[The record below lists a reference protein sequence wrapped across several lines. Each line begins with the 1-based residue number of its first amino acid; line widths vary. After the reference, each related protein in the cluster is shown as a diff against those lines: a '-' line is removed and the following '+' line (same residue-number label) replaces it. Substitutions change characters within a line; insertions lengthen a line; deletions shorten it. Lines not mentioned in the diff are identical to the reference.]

1 MDDVCPQSMKQDSQP
16 VSLGRTGIL
25 AIFAGLVF
33 AASLVLLSY
42 FVEGLQ
48 LATRSATDLVMP
60 VGLVWLGLFTARFG
74 SACEESGR
82 PPCCLQSGS
91 CCCRSRP
98 TPYVASTFI
107 QSVEW
112 SEQEPTATIDHPY
125 RTVVVL
131 GGGTKLTSKHTAEL
145 YRDGERVF
153 SAAQLWHAGLASSI
167 ICTGSSS
174 DGVGHPREIGANLL
188 ESVGVPKQVIFK
200 VAGENT
206 TQEMAGLQEFFDNTP
221 PSFPE
226 MGDIAL
232 ITSGFH
238 MRRAMRL
245 AATRNLD
252 FDPLPCG
259 YRNEYFPRFSPRAL
273 IPNAEAADSFG
284 LALKER
290 LGGSGRALNVLPGFG
305 FRTFQNRVTHLLGL
319 LRFAEGR
326 AAGRARFDTLPESR
340 RLDGRRC
347 VRSRSAAPAPTNCPC
362 RADRRR

>member
-1 MDDVCPQSMKQDSQP
+1 MNQAAQP
-16 VSLGRTGIL
+16 SSVRRSAIIAMMSAL
-25 AIFAGLVF
+25 AFAI
-33 AASLVLLSY
+33 SLVLLSY
-42 FVEGLQ
+42 VVEGATT
-48 LATRSATDLVMP
+48 ATRSATDLVMP
-60 VGLVWLGLFTARFG
+60 VGMIWIGLFACAAFFALQKQRAAAGLFATLFAVLGITAN
-74 SACEESGR
+74 
-82 PPCCLQSGS
+82 
-91 CCCRSRP
+91 
-98 TPYVASTFI
+98 PYVASKFI
-107 QSVEW
+107 ESVEW
-112 SEQEPTATIDHPY
+112 PERQPTATIDQPY

-131 GGGTKLTSKHTAEL
+131 GGGADITSLQTEEL
-145 YRDGERVF
+145 NASGERIF

-290 LGGSGRALNVLPGFG
+290 LGGLVGR
-305 FRTFQNRVTHLLGL
+305 
-319 LRFAEGR
+319 
-326 AAGRARFDTLPESR
+326 
-340 RLDGRRC
+340 
-347 VRSRSAAPAPTNCPC
+347 
-362 RADRRR
+362 